1 MATETPNT
9 ATLLASTTRR
19 PHLTGEQRAELS
31 NMIGTDLNSAAEV
44 LLCVAGIVV
53 AIEDD
58 FVIGQELGSLVR
70 TAVARLKDR
79 ARARATA

>member
-1 MATETPNT
+1 MANPNT
-9 ATLLASTTRR
+9 AALLAATRR
-19 PHLTGEQRAELS
+19 PHLTGEQRAQLA

-44 LLCVAGIVV
+44 LLCIAGIVV

-58 FVIGQELGSLVR
+58 FELGQELGSLVR

-79 ARARATA
+79 ATATATA